1 MTPLEKAATAMRDA
15 AIAYCD
21 ERRGK
26 PDVDIPDD
34 FLAAAAITAF
44 LEAAAEDAGA
54 RVALQAAFYDNHSDT
69 IAASRAAILALK
81 ETING

>member
-1 MTPLEKAATAMRDA
+1 MTPLEKAVEASMSAFDGFYCLTDDDVR
-15 AIAYCD
+15 AI
-21 ERRGK
+21 
-26 PDVDIPDD
+26 IS
-34 FLAAAAITAF
+34 AF

-54 RVALQAAFYDNHSDT
+54 RVALQAAFYDNHSNT